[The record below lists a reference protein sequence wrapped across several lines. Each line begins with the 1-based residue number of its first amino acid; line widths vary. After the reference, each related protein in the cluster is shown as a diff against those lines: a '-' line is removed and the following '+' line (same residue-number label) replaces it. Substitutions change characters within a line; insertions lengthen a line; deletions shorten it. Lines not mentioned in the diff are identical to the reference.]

1 MLKLLAQLM
10 AFTLFFVFAQAA
22 SAQSPPAPTPASAPA
37 DQALKPEQLDALVAP
52 IALYS
57 DTLLAEV
64 LMASTYP
71 LEVVQAARWV
81 DENKNLKG
89 DALKAE
95 ADKQGWDDSVK
106 SLTATPSVL
115 AMMSSKLDWTQKLG
129 DAVLAQQADVMDAI
143 QRLRAKAD
151 ANNKLQSTPQQ
162 KVSKRSE
169 GSKQVIVIEPTDPQT
184 VYVPY
189 YDPAVVYGAWPYPAY
204 PPYYWPTPY
213 PGYVAGAAIATGLA
227 FGAGYAVGR
236 WASGGNYWGGG
247 VNWGGNNIN
256 VNRPV
261 NINNINAGGNNWNHN
276 PDHRHGVRYNNNNV
290 ANKFNKGNNIRNGAN
305 NRMDFRGHNG
315 QAALRPGG
323 AGDRPGAGGGGVQRP
338 GGGDRPGAG
347 NRPGGGDR
355 PGCRKPS
362 RRRRQR
368 AGRASR
374 RWSGQSRCAP
384 ERRRASRRRWRG
396 HNAFA
401 GSGGGRAAMAQA
413 SRGHAS
419 MGARGGGGGGARM
432 GGGGG
437 GGRGGGGGGRGGG
450 GGGRRSDIALKHD
463 ITLLGHLDNGLGF
476 YRFSYNGSDKAY
488 VGVMAQEV
496 QVVAPD
502 AVIRGHD
509 GYLRVFYDKLG
520 LQFQTY
526 NQWIASGAR
535 IPSGASGSN

>member
-1 MLKLLAQLM
+1 MLRFLAQSL
-10 AFTLFFVFAQAA
+10 AFVLFVALAPVA
-22 SAQSPPAPTPASAPA
+22 SAQNQPAPAPA
-37 DQALKPEQLDALVAP
+37 PAGAPAQDLLQPGQIDALVAP

-89 DALKAE
+89 DALKA
-95 ADKQGWDDSVK
+95 AVDKQGWDDSVK

-115 AMMSSKLDWTQKLG
+115 AMMSTQLSWTQKLG
-129 DAVLAQQADVMDAI
+129 DAVLAQQTDVMDSV

-189 YDPAVVYGAWPYPAY
+189 YDPAVVYGGWSYPAY
-204 PPYYWPTPY
+204 PPYYWATPY

-305 NRMDFRGHNG
+305 NRMDFSGHNG

-323 AGDRPGAGGGGVQRP
+323 AGDRPGAGG
-338 GGGDRPGAG
+338 DRPGAG

-355 PGCRKPS
+355 PSAGTRPS
-362 RRRRQR
+362 GGGKGQARPGGGQGKAAARP
-368 AGRASR
+368 
-374 RWSGQSRCAP
+374 SGGARP
-384 ERRRASRRRWRG
+384 GGGGG

-401 GSGGGRAAMAQA
+401 GSGGGRASMAQA

-419 MGARGGGGGGARM
+419 MGARGGGGGARM

-437 GGRGGGGGGRGGG
+437 GHMGGGGGRGGGRGGG

-535 IPSGASGSN
+535 IPSGAAGSN